1 MAYTNS
7 NFTVKAGEALE
18 ARRRVK
24 IESGTVTDPPEV
36 VYADAGEDAIGVTEY
51 AVADGDLVTLK
62 PLNEPGL
69 HEIESI
75 TASAIARGT
84 VLYAAADGRV
94 TDTATG
100 SAVGV
105 AFEAPGADY
114 QHIKVV
120 AWSLKSTT
128 AATVSVADSG
138 SLITATTVEAALAEA
153 FTHLQSTQHFIPI
166 PLTSLRE
173 LTTNALPASNT
184 GDGLL
189 TSDSTP
195 ALNTINGDTD
205 GALRLS
211 WVATNVDQVVFQVP
225 LPPNLNDAADLVLHG
240 RFSCPGTN
248 TINVHMSSW
257 FNEGDTKVADAIAT
271 AVTAATY
278 TEGTITIAHADIP
291 AGAQTLTAKIYPGTH
306 GDDALYC
313 TALWLEYKG
322 TTLTA

>member
-1 MAYTNS
+1 MAYNKS
-7 NFTVKAGEALE
+7 NFTVRAGAALE
-18 ARRRVK
+18 AKRRVK
-24 IESGTVTDPPEV
+24 INSGTVTDPPQV
-36 VYADAGEDAIGVTEY
+36 VYAGAGEDAIGVTEY
-51 AVADGDLVTLK
+51 AVASGDLVTLR
-62 PLNEPGL
+62 PLNDPGL
-69 HEIESI
+69 HEIEAVI
-75 TASAIARGT
+75 ASAIARGT
-84 VLYAAADGRV
+84 VLYAGANGVV

-105 AFEAPGADY
+105 AFEAPAEDY

-153 FTHLQSTQHFIPI
+153 FTHIQSIQHIIPI

-173 LTTNALPASNT
+173 LTTNAIPASNT
-184 GDGLL
+184 AQGIL
-189 TSDSTP
+189 TADSTP

-225 LPPNLNDAADLVLHG
+225 LPPNLNTGANLVLHG

-257 FNEGDTKVADAIAT
+257 FNEGDTKVADTIAT
-271 AVTAATY
+271 AVTVATY

-291 AGAQTLTAKIYPGTH
+291 SGAQTLTAKIYPGTH
-306 GDDALYC
+306 AEDALYC

-322 TTLTA
+322 TTLTS